1 MALMSVT
8 VAPIRFVIRILMII
22 LAGLLSWIG
31 MIGVSESD
39 LASKPLTGWRR
50 WLQKF
55 LYRMGRWA
63 FFCIGVHKLT
73 ITGEKVRLLVAIIA
87 HISTDLGPSSTMDS
101 ILASHPAA
109 PGLILGV
116 SMNVSLSVDAIC

>member
-1 MALMSVT
+1 MALMSLT
-8 VAPIRFVIRILMII
+8 VAPIRFVILILMII

-73 ITGEKVRLLVAIIA
+73 VTGEKVRFKVVVIA
-87 HISTDLGPSSTMDS
+87 QISADWGPNSTMHRV
-101 ILASHPAA
+101 LVSHSAA
-109 PGLILGV
+109 PGSII
-116 SMNVSLSVDAIC
+116 SAPKNFSLSVAEIC

>member
-1 MALMSVT
+1 MALMSLT
-8 VAPIRFVIRILMII
+8 VAPIRFVILILMII

-73 ITGEKVRLLVAIIA
+73 VTGEKVRFKVVVIA
-87 HISTDLGPSSTMDS
+87 QISTDLGLNSTMDN

-109 PGLILGV
+109 PGSILGV
-116 SMNVSLSVDAIC
+116 SMNFSLSVA

>member
-1 MALMSVT
+1 MALMSLT
-8 VAPIRFVIRILMII
+8 VAPIRFVILILMII

-73 ITGEKVRLLVAIIA
+73 VTGEKVRFKVVVIA
-87 HISTDLGPSSTMDS
+87 QTYTDLGPNSTMDS

-109 PGLILGV
+109 PGSTLGV
-116 SMNVSLSVDAIC
+116 SMNLSLSVA

>member
-1 MALMSVT
+1 MALMSLT
-8 VAPIRFVIRILMII
+8 VAPIRFVILILMII

-73 ITGEKVRLLVAIIA
+73 VTGEKVRFKVVVIA
-87 HISTDLGPSSTMDS
+87 QISTDLGLNSTMDN
-101 ILASHPAA
+101 IFASHPAA
-109 PGLILGV
+109 P
-116 SMNVSLSVDAIC
+116 